1 MGNSL
6 FKNAV
11 KAGVEETFQTL
22 YTAPVGHASLLLQLN
37 GSVVGATDVIGTAR
51 IYDASQDTYSYL
63 IKGAPIPPGD
73 AIRLIDQS
81 KIVLEN
87 GDRIEVSCGT
97 TGESIDFIASLI
109 EDINDD
115 TGVSSYG
122 TYKNVILPDV
132 GNDWTT
138 LYTSPDAKTSF
149 FLQINA
155 ANISESG
162 VQISV
167 RLFSDSESTYVS
179 ILEGAQVPF
188 ADAIRLIDNAKIVVG
203 PGDRIEVKCITPG
216 EVVDLV
222 GSLIEDVNQI

>member
-11 KAGVEETFQTL
+11 KPGVGAVFQTL
-22 YTAPVGHASLLLQLN
+22 CTAPAGKASLLLQLN
-37 GSVVGATDVIGTAR
+37 GSVVGASDVVGTAR
-51 IYDASQDTYSYL
+51 IFDASTGLYSYL
-63 IKGAPIPPGD
+63 IKSAPIPPGD
-73 AIRLIDQS
+73 SIRLIDQS
-81 KIVLEN
+81 KIVLEP
-87 GDRIEVSCGT
+87 GDRVEVSCNT
-97 TGESIDFIASLI
+97 PSETIDYVASLI

-115 TGVSSYG
+115 TSLASFGI
-122 TYKNVILPDV
+122 YKNAIVPDV
-132 GNDWTT
+132 GEEWET
-138 LYTSPDAKTSF
+138 LYTAPAGMTSY

-155 ANISESG
+155 ANKSNSG

-167 RLFSDSESTYVS
+167 RLYSSSEDVYVS

-188 ADAIRLIDNAKIVVG
+188 ADAIRLIDHSKIVVG

>member
-11 KAGVEETFQTL
+11 KATVGQTFQTL
-22 YTAPVGHASLLLQLN
+22 CAAPIGQASLLLQLN
-37 GSVVGATDVIGTAR
+37 GSVIGTTDVVGTAR
-51 IYDASQDTYSYL
+51 IYDASQNTYSYL
-63 IKGAPIPPGD
+63 IKGAPIPRGD

-87 GDRIEVSCGT
+87 GDRIEVLCGT
-97 TGESIDFIASLI
+97 TGETIDFIASLI

-115 TGVSSYG
+115 TGVAALG
-122 TYKNVILPDV
+122 TYKNAIIPDV

-138 LYTSPDAKTSF
+138 LYTAPADKTSF

-155 ANISESG
+155 ANKSESG

-167 RLFSDSESTYVS
+167 RLFSASEGAYVS